1 MSANGFLTGGSCE
14 PHGGHGAVPGS
25 QPARLCQHSSRTRAH
40 AFEARIKEGK
50 AAYLWFVCVQLLK
63 ERGKK
68 KKEPWWLLTLL

>member
-1 MSANGFLTGGSCE
+1 MSANGFLTGGSRE
-14 PHGGHGAVPGS
+14 PHGGHGAVP
-25 QPARLCQHSSRTRAH
+25 LCQHSSRTRAH

-68 KKEPWWLLTLL
+68 KEPWWLLTLL